1 MTTPIKLFF
10 TGGGGAGTI
19 EAVKSLKA
27 LGYQV
32 VTADAT
38 PTSAGFSWAD
48 RSYVIPFGA
57 DDAFDDVLREILR
70 RERPDFIIP
79 LVDEEIP
86 KVHRIVRAEM
96 PELRIVGPTL
106 SFSELTLDKWTMAQA
121 LAQHGLSVA
130 RTWLASDAAGAI
142 YPAIVKPRHGRG
154 SRGLAFLDG
163 PDDLR
168 AYLAATSQS
177 ADHYIVQDRLRG
189 PEFTTSVV
197 VGLDGTLLAIV
208 PKEAADKRGI
218 TQVGITRDVPAIDE
232 LCRAIT
238 KALDPRGPYNVQLIL
253 GDDGVPRVIEINPR
267 YSTTMALTLAS
278 GVHEVDAVLRHAR
291 GEHPGQLTF
300 TPDLMMLRYTA
311 QIYVKE
317 SEWAPTDLR
326 PKR

>member
-1 MTTPIKLFF
+1 MPSKLFF

-27 LGYQV
+27 LGYEI

-48 RSYVIPFGA
+48 RSYVIPFGV
-57 DDAFDDVLREILR
+57 DDRFIAALREIVR
-70 RERPDFIIP
+70 REQPDYIIP

-86 KVHRIVRAEM
+86 KVHRFVREEM
-96 PELRIVGPTL
+96 PNLTVVGPTL
-106 SFSELTLDKWTMAQA
+106 EFAELVMDKWEMAQA
-121 LAQHGLSVA
+121 LAAKGLAVA
-130 RTWLASDAAGAI
+130 RTWLASDAGAAT

-163 PDDLR
+163 PADLR
-168 AYLAATSQS
+168 AYLGAAAKD
-177 ADHYIVQDRLRG
+177 ADQYIVQERLHG

-218 TQVGITRDVPAIDE
+218 TQVGITRNVPAIDE

-238 KALDPRGPYNVQLIL
+238 ERLDPRGPYNVQLIL
-253 GDDGVPRVIEINPR
+253 DGTPRVIEINPR

-278 GVHEVDAVLRHAR
+278 GVNEVDAVLRHHR
-291 GEHPGQLTF
+291 GEDPGPLTF

-311 QIYVKE
+311 QIFVKE
-317 SEWAPTDLR
+317 SEWRPIDLR
-326 PKR
+326 